1 MPIKDSGKIL
11 VDTSAWIEFFR
22 KKEPYYKKITEWID
36 EDRLCCIG
44 IVLAELMQGSKGE
57 KELVTIKE
65 FLYVFEF
72 LSESKD
78 LWEKAGELS
87 FNLTRKGFK
96 AGLSDCY
103 IAVASHGNDVS
114 ILTLDNHFKFIKEL
128 IEIKLIGL

>member
-1 MPIKDSGKIL
+1 MPMKDSDRIL
-11 VDTSAWIEFFR
+11 IDTSVWIEFFK
-22 KKEPYYKKITEWID
+22 KKEPYFGSVSRWID
-36 EDRLCCIG
+36 QDKICCTG
-44 IVLAELMQGSKGE
+44 IVLAELMQGAKGE

-72 LSESKD
+72 LSESKE

-96 AGLSDCY
+96 PGLSDCY
-103 IAVASHGNDVS
+103 IAVASHGNNVG
-114 ILTLDNHFKFIKEL
+114 IMTLDSHFKFIKDL